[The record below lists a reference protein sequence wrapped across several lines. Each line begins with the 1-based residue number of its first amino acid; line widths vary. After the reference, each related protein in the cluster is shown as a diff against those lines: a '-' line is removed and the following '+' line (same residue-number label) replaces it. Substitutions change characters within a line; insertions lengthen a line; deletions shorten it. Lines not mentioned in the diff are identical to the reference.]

1 MNLFIK
7 INLIFIFL
15 LCFNGLKGQTDFR
28 QGYVITNENDTVNG
42 LIDYRGDTGNSQ
54 KCVFK
59 VGETSVVKEYK
70 PFDIQGY
77 RFKDSKYYVSKTVLV
92 DGAKVHL
99 FLEFLVHG
107 TADLYS
113 YNDGKTSY
121 FFIQRSGQKIV
132 ELVVRKVLSKNDRS
146 SYLRERN
153 EYIDTLKFV
162 LADSPRFFP
171 IINKTALDAPSLM
184 MLIKRYNN
192 YVSSEKAVFYE
203 KQPPDVKLTIAP
215 FISVN
220 SSSLTFD
227 HSELY
232 EALNFKQTNYA
243 SIGLQLNASL
253 PKSSRTLSFQGSA
266 ELGKSHFYGSAIH
279 PLNPLMFEEVNLQ
292 ITTLKGK
299 VGLKY
304 TYPKGKF
311 RPNIMIG
318 GNILYLLKKEG
329 NRVEDLKEISTI
341 FMSQSNENIMNK
353 ALYGFN
359 LDLGVDYHLSSS
371 LVPFVSIGYS
381 SSTGNNK
388 GEETRLFIRN
398 SYTSI
403 TTILKTININAGI
416 YF

>member
-1 MNLFIK
+1 MNLLLK
-7 INLIFIFL
+7 VNLCFIFL
-15 LCFNGLKGQTDFR
+15 LCLSELKGQTDFR

-42 LIDYRGDTGNSQ
+42 LIDYRGDMGNAQ

-59 VGETSVVKEYK
+59 VSEASLVKEYK

-77 RFKDSKYYVSKTVLV
+77 RFKDSKYYVSKTVV
-92 DGAKVHL
+92 VNSAKVQV

-113 YNDGKTSY
+113 YNDSKTFY
-121 FFIQRSGQKIV
+121 FFIQKSGQKIV

-171 IINKTALDAPSLM
+171 VINRTALDAPSLM

-215 FISVN
+215 FISLN
-220 SSSLTFD
+220 STSLTFD

-232 EALNFKQTNYA
+232 EALNFKQTHYA

-253 PKSSRTLSFQGSA
+253 PKSSRTFSFQGSA
-266 ELGKSHFYGSAIH
+266 ELGKSHFYGSAVH
-279 PLNPLMFEEVNLQ
+279 PLNPLKFEDVNLR

-304 TYPKGKF
+304 TYPTGKF

-318 GNILYLLKKEG
+318 GNVLFLLKKEG
-329 NRVEDLKEISTI
+329 NRVEDLTETPII
-341 FMSQSNENIMNK
+341 FMTRTNENIMNK

-371 LVPFVSIGYS
+371 LIPFVSIGYS